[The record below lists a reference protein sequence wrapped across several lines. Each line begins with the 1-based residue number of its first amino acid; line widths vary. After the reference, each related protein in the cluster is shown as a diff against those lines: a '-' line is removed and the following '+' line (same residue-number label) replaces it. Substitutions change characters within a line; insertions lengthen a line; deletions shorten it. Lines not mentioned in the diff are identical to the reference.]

1 MLHCWQPKHKYNL
14 NGCQMGKSRGEKKAL
29 CQDLQPWKRTGS
41 AWVAGKRLA
50 PLLTSLLGQRFGK
63 KEKEKLFSGCLELWR
78 GSWEGIW
85 VGLGVSGVLQA
96 LGKAHFRK
104 WRGKKGVKFQLWWQ
118 DWWFLGWL
126 EHCSLLPSFLP

>member
-1 MLHCWQPKHKYNL
+1 MSGFTAL
-14 NGCQMGKSRGEKKAL
+14 EKNRL
-29 CQDLQPWKRTGS
+29 SLGGWEE
-41 AWVAGKRLA
+41 AGTA
-50 PLLTSLLGQRFGK
+50 PDFPPGAEIWE

-96 LGKAHFRK
+96 LGKAHFGK
-104 WRGKKGVKFQLWWQ
+104 WRGKKDVKFQLWWQ

-126 EHCSLLPSFLP
+126 EHCLLLPSFLP